1 MARVEAPWMQELM
14 VCCDE
19 LQAEELLKHRS
30 SGSSSLGSIDL
41 IQDPPGPLVPTHE
54 PAPPSKGAEMVAAGQ
69 QLQLGTSSS
78 SSVAGNHAQALQWAT
93 GVKNEGVLSSIA
105 AALPDGVLQEQIQK
119 FNESKSESKSQIVAV
134 PTGKN
139 SRSA

>member
-93 GVKNEGVLSSIA
+93 GVTDGGILSGMA
-105 AALPDGVLQEQIQK
+105 AALPDGVLQENFQRLQ
-119 FNESKSESKSQIVAV
+119 Q
-134 PTGKN
+134 
-139 SRSA
+139 

>member
-1 MARVEAPWMQELM
+1 MQELM

-54 PAPPSKGAEMVAAGQ
+54 PAPPIKGAEMVAAGQ
-69 QLQLGTSSS
+69 ELQLGTRAEESGGERKRMPKSAHAILRRHQN
-78 SSVAGNHAQALQWAT
+78 VA
-93 GVKNEGVLSSIA
+93 K
-105 AALPDGVLQEQIQK
+105 
-119 FNESKSESKSQIVAV
+119 
-134 PTGKN
+134 
-139 SRSA
+139 